1 MDFRC
6 FRTFPF
12 WRFLIVLAVAGAVHG
27 AKAQAQ
33 TGGPP
38 AVGVVTAE
46 TKPLTQTNQFI
57 GRVQAEKRVNLLAR
71 VTGFLEKRDF
81 QEGAEVKKGDLLYVI
96 EQPPYQADVEAKQS
110 AVDQLQAQLINA
122 KETLN
127 RAKSLLSS
135 PAGQQSTY
143 DAALASEKALEA
155 QVLGA
160 QAQLEQSKIN
170 LGYTEIRAP
179 IDGKI
184 GQTAIN
190 VGNYVGPTSGVLAT
204 IVSQDPM
211 YVSFPVPVRTVLSLR
226 ERYGNKGGFNAVI
239 IKIQLPNGEL
249 YGETGH
255 LNFVNNTVSTATDTI
270 ISRGVIPNPPLPYTK
285 VVNRPLR
292 ELFDGEFVTVFL
304 ESVTPVMRVAVPRAA
319 ILSDEQGSYVY
330 VVNAQSKAEIQRIEL
345 AQSTPETAFI
355 KTGLQPG
362 EKVVLEGLQRIRPG
376 EAVAASPASAQ
387 PSNSASAQ

>member
-1 MDFRC
+1 M
-6 FRTFPF
+6 
-12 WRFLIVLAVAGAVHG
+12 
-27 AKAQAQ
+27 
-33 TGGPP
+33 
-38 AVGVVTAE
+38 
-46 TKPLTQTNQFI
+46 
-57 GRVQAEKRVNLLAR
+57 QAEKRVDLLAR

-96 EQPPYQADVEAKQS
+96 EQPPYRADVEAKQS

-160 QAQLEQSKIN
+160 QAQLEQSKID

-211 YVSFPVPVRTVLSLR
+211 YVTFPVPVRTVLSLR

-239 IKIQLPNGEL
+239 IKIQLPNGKL

-255 LNFVNNTVSTATDTI
+255 LNFVNDTVSTATDTI

-304 ESVTPVMRVAVPRAA
+304 ESVTPVMSKCRAIQVVIVPE
-319 ILSDEQGSYVY
+319 LVEM
-330 VVNAQSKAEIQRIEL
+330 NASSVTHL
-345 AQSTPETAFI
+345 FS
-355 KTGLQPG
+355 
-362 EKVVLEGLQRIRPG
+362 
-376 EAVAASPASAQ
+376 S
-387 PSNSASAQ
+387 

>member
-1 MDFRC
+1 MDFQC
-6 FRTFPF
+6 FKTFPF
-12 WRFLIVLAVAGAVHG
+12 WRFIIGLAVAGAAHG
-27 AKAQAQ
+27 AQAQ

-96 EQPPYQADVEAKQS
+96 EQPPYQADVQAKQS

-190 VGNYVGPTSGVLAT
+190 VGNYVGPTSGTLAT

-211 YVSFPVPVRTVLSLR
+211 YVSFPVPVRTVISLR
-226 ERYGNKGGFNAVI
+226 ARYGNKGGFNAVI

-304 ESVTPVMRVAVPRAA
+304 ESVTPVMRVAIPRAA
-319 ILSDEQGSYVY
+319 ILSDQQGSYVY

-345 AQSTPETAFI
+345 AQSTPETAFV

-362 EKVVLEGLQRIRPG
+362 EKVVLEGLQRIHPG